1 MAGRPKNA
9 IDDHY
14 YRQIGNSLRLARLAA
29 GKTQAEAAEHIDS
42 SFQQLQKYE
51 KGVNRIPVKELD
63 RLCAYYEVPLPD
75 LLHPSGSGR
84 KIEQLAGK
92 FTARGLHALLES
104 WSLIK
109 DQPMRTALLQLV
121 KAAAEM
127 SR

>member
-9 IDDHY
+9 IDDDY
-14 YRQIGNSLRLARLAA
+14 YRKIGNSLRLARLAA
-29 GKTQAEAAEHIDS
+29 GKTQMQAAEHIDS

-63 RLCAYYEVPLPD
+63 KLAAYYEVSLPD

-84 KIEQLAGK
+84 KVEQLADK

-121 KAAAEM
+121 KAAAGM